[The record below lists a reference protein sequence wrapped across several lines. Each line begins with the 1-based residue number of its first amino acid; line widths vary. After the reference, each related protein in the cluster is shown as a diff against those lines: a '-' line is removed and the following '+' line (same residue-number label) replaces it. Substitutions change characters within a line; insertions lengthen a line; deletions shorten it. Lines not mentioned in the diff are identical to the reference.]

1 MGDRSER
8 VQTNIDIKAS
18 NRELSGL
25 SATIAK
31 IQEEARKLFHQIAEL
46 TELIRKRAQEKAEA
60 KRQVEQLA
68 QTGPASRS
76 AEPKPNVADN
86 FLKQLNAD
94 KAKQAKSAPPEE
106 SVAGDFLKKLNSDR
120 SKRQAINIVSERM
133 TRRAETM
140 TENEQALVQLLK
152 AYDNGEIDFTKVPA
166 IQAIVRQEVA
176 RQVAQAVNPAEI
188 KEQASLQ
195 LKNDQTSY
203 NEQVNKI
210 LEQQGARLQE
220 QASQL
225 DVEGVKRQLL
235 ADIDRRSKAVN
246 EAQAKLDDER
256 EKLADQEKK
265 QFWRELIPNLAGG
278 VVSLFFASM
287 ILLLFKVL
295 LWDGVWRGL
304 GLNKLTDFVLTL
316 ARSHPFG
323 GSVLGL
329 ILMLLVVGAIIASF
343 GRWSRP

>member
-1 MGDRSER
+1 
-8 VQTNIDIKAS
+8 
-18 NRELSGL
+18 
-25 SATIAK
+25 
-31 IQEEARKLFHQIAEL
+31 
-46 TELIRKRAQEKAEA
+46 
-60 KRQVEQLA
+60 
-68 QTGPASRS
+68 
-76 AEPKPNVADN
+76 
-86 FLKQLNAD
+86 
-94 KAKQAKSAPPEE
+94 
-106 SVAGDFLKKLNSDR
+106 
-120 SKRQAINIVSERM
+120 
-133 TRRAETM
+133 M

-235 ADIDRRSKAVN
+235 ADIDRRSKAVK

-256 EKLADQEKK
+256 ERLADREKK

-278 VVSLFFASM
+278 VVSLFFAVM
-287 ILLLFKVL
+287 ILLLFKAL
-295 LWDGVWRGL
+295 LWDGIWRGL

-323 GSVLGL
+323 GSILGL
-329 ILMLLVVGAIIASF
+329 ILMVLIAGAIIVSF
-343 GRWSRP
+343 WGMVEAVKTLTDWDTEKLMFWRHDRY

>member
-1 MGDRSER
+1 
-8 VQTNIDIKAS
+8 
-18 NRELSGL
+18 
-25 SATIAK
+25 
-31 IQEEARKLFHQIAEL
+31 
-46 TELIRKRAQEKAEA
+46 
-60 KRQVEQLA
+60 
-68 QTGPASRS
+68 
-76 AEPKPNVADN
+76 
-86 FLKQLNAD
+86 
-94 KAKQAKSAPPEE
+94 
-106 SVAGDFLKKLNSDR
+106 
-120 SKRQAINIVSERM
+120 
-133 TRRAETM
+133 M

-235 ADIDRRSKAVN
+235 ADIDRRSTAVK

-256 EKLADQEKK
+256 ERLADREKK
-265 QFWRELIPNLAGG
+265 QFWRELIPPLAGG

-287 ILLLFKVL
+287 ILLLFKAL
-295 LWDGVWRGL
+295 LWDGIWRGL

-323 GSVLGL
+323 GSILGL
-329 ILMLLVVGAIIASF
+329 ILMVLIAGAIIVSF
-343 GRWSRP
+343 WGMVKAVEMLTDWDTEKLMFWRHDRY

>member
-1 MGDRSER
+1 
-8 VQTNIDIKAS
+8 
-18 NRELSGL
+18 
-25 SATIAK
+25 
-31 IQEEARKLFHQIAEL
+31 
-46 TELIRKRAQEKAEA
+46 
-60 KRQVEQLA
+60 
-68 QTGPASRS
+68 
-76 AEPKPNVADN
+76 
-86 FLKQLNAD
+86 
-94 KAKQAKSAPPEE
+94 
-106 SVAGDFLKKLNSDR
+106 
-120 SKRQAINIVSERM
+120 
-133 TRRAETM
+133 M

-176 RQVAQAVNPAEI
+176 RQVAQAVNPTEI

-225 DVEGVKRQLL
+225 DVEGVKQQLL

-246 EAQAKLDDER
+246 EAQAELDDER
-256 EKLADQEKK
+256 ERLADREKK

-278 VVSLFFASM
+278 VVSLFFAVM
-287 ILLLFKVL
+287 ILLLFKAL
-295 LWDGVWRGL
+295 LWDGIWRGL

-323 GSVLGL
+323 GSILGL
-329 ILMLLVVGAIIASF
+329 ILMVLIAGAIIVSF
-343 GRWSRP
+343 WGMVKAVEMLTDWDTEKLMFWRHDRY

>member
-1 MGDRSER
+1 
-8 VQTNIDIKAS
+8 
-18 NRELSGL
+18 
-25 SATIAK
+25 
-31 IQEEARKLFHQIAEL
+31 
-46 TELIRKRAQEKAEA
+46 
-60 KRQVEQLA
+60 
-68 QTGPASRS
+68 
-76 AEPKPNVADN
+76 
-86 FLKQLNAD
+86 
-94 KAKQAKSAPPEE
+94 
-106 SVAGDFLKKLNSDR
+106 
-120 SKRQAINIVSERM
+120 
-133 TRRAETM
+133 M

-235 ADIDRRSKAVN
+235 ADIDRRSKAVK

-256 EKLADQEKK
+256 ERLADREKK

-278 VVSLFFASM
+278 VVSLFFAVM
-287 ILLLFKVL
+287 ILLLFKAL
-295 LWDGVWRGL
+295 LWDGIWRGL

-323 GSVLGL
+323 GSILGL
-329 ILMLLVVGAIIASF
+329 VLMVLIAGAIIVSF
-343 GRWSRP
+343 WGMVEAVEMLTDWDAEKLMFWRRDRY

>member
-1 MGDRSER
+1 
-8 VQTNIDIKAS
+8 
-18 NRELSGL
+18 
-25 SATIAK
+25 
-31 IQEEARKLFHQIAEL
+31 
-46 TELIRKRAQEKAEA
+46 
-60 KRQVEQLA
+60 
-68 QTGPASRS
+68 
-76 AEPKPNVADN
+76 
-86 FLKQLNAD
+86 
-94 KAKQAKSAPPEE
+94 
-106 SVAGDFLKKLNSDR
+106 
-120 SKRQAINIVSERM
+120 
-133 TRRAETM
+133 M

-225 DVEGVKRQLL
+225 DLDGVKRQLL
-235 ADIDRRSKAVN
+235 ADIDRRSKAVK

-256 EKLADQEKK
+256 ERLADREKK

-278 VVSLFFASM
+278 VVSLFFAVM
-287 ILLLFKVL
+287 ILLLFKAL

-323 GSVLGL
+323 GSILGL
-329 ILMLLVVGAIIASF
+329 ILMVLIAGAIIVSF
-343 GRWSRP
+343 WGMVEAVKTLTDWDTEKLMFWRHDRY

>member
-1 MGDRSER
+1 
-8 VQTNIDIKAS
+8 
-18 NRELSGL
+18 
-25 SATIAK
+25 
-31 IQEEARKLFHQIAEL
+31 
-46 TELIRKRAQEKAEA
+46 
-60 KRQVEQLA
+60 
-68 QTGPASRS
+68 
-76 AEPKPNVADN
+76 
-86 FLKQLNAD
+86 
-94 KAKQAKSAPPEE
+94 
-106 SVAGDFLKKLNSDR
+106 
-120 SKRQAINIVSERM
+120 
-133 TRRAETM
+133 M

-235 ADIDRRSKAVN
+235 ADIDRRSKAVK

-256 EKLADQEKK
+256 ERLADREKK

-278 VVSLFFASM
+278 VVSLFFAVM
-287 ILLLFKVL
+287 ILLLFKAL

-323 GSVLGL
+323 GSILGL
-329 ILMLLVVGAIIASF
+329 ILMVLIAGAIIVSF
-343 GRWSRP
+343 WGMVEAVKTLTDWDTDKLMFWRDWY

>member
-1 MGDRSER
+1 
-8 VQTNIDIKAS
+8 
-18 NRELSGL
+18 
-25 SATIAK
+25 
-31 IQEEARKLFHQIAEL
+31 
-46 TELIRKRAQEKAEA
+46 
-60 KRQVEQLA
+60 
-68 QTGPASRS
+68 
-76 AEPKPNVADN
+76 
-86 FLKQLNAD
+86 
-94 KAKQAKSAPPEE
+94 
-106 SVAGDFLKKLNSDR
+106 
-120 SKRQAINIVSERM
+120 
-133 TRRAETM
+133 M

-176 RQVAQAVNPAEI
+176 RQVARAVNPAEI

-278 VVSLFFASM
+278 VVSLFFAVM
-287 ILLLFKVL
+287 ILLLFKAL

-323 GSVLGL
+323 GSILGL
-329 ILMLLVVGAIIASF
+329 ILMVLIAGAIIVSF
-343 GRWSRP
+343 WGMVEAVKTLTDWDTEKLMFWRRDRY

>member
-1 MGDRSER
+1 
-8 VQTNIDIKAS
+8 
-18 NRELSGL
+18 
-25 SATIAK
+25 
-31 IQEEARKLFHQIAEL
+31 
-46 TELIRKRAQEKAEA
+46 
-60 KRQVEQLA
+60 
-68 QTGPASRS
+68 
-76 AEPKPNVADN
+76 
-86 FLKQLNAD
+86 
-94 KAKQAKSAPPEE
+94 
-106 SVAGDFLKKLNSDR
+106 
-120 SKRQAINIVSERM
+120 
-133 TRRAETM
+133 M

-195 LKNDQTSY
+195 LKNDQTNY

-235 ADIDRRSKAVN
+235 ADIDRRSKAVK
-246 EAQAKLDDER
+246 EAQAALDDER
-256 EKLADQEKK
+256 ERLADREKK

-278 VVSLFFASM
+278 VVSLFFAVM
-287 ILLLFKVL
+287 ILLLFKAL

-323 GSVLGL
+323 GSILGL
-329 ILMLLVVGAIIASF
+329 VLMVLIAGAIIVSF
-343 GRWSRP
+343 WGMVEAVKMLTDWDAEKLMFWRHDRY

>member
-1 MGDRSER
+1 
-8 VQTNIDIKAS
+8 
-18 NRELSGL
+18 
-25 SATIAK
+25 
-31 IQEEARKLFHQIAEL
+31 
-46 TELIRKRAQEKAEA
+46 
-60 KRQVEQLA
+60 
-68 QTGPASRS
+68 
-76 AEPKPNVADN
+76 
-86 FLKQLNAD
+86 
-94 KAKQAKSAPPEE
+94 
-106 SVAGDFLKKLNSDR
+106 
-120 SKRQAINIVSERM
+120 
-133 TRRAETM
+133 M

-235 ADIDRRSKAVN
+235 ADIDRRSKADK

-256 EKLADQEKK
+256 ERLADREKK
-265 QFWRELIPNLAGG
+265 QFWRELIPPLAGG

-287 ILLLFKVL
+287 ILLLFKAL
-295 LWDGVWRGL
+295 LWDGIWRGL

-323 GSVLGL
+323 GSILGL
-329 ILMLLVVGAIIASF
+329 ILMVLIAGAIIVSF
-343 GRWSRP
+343 WGMVEAVEMLTDWDTEKLMFWRHDRY

>member
-1 MGDRSER
+1 
-8 VQTNIDIKAS
+8 
-18 NRELSGL
+18 
-25 SATIAK
+25 
-31 IQEEARKLFHQIAEL
+31 
-46 TELIRKRAQEKAEA
+46 
-60 KRQVEQLA
+60 
-68 QTGPASRS
+68 
-76 AEPKPNVADN
+76 
-86 FLKQLNAD
+86 
-94 KAKQAKSAPPEE
+94 
-106 SVAGDFLKKLNSDR
+106 
-120 SKRQAINIVSERM
+120 
-133 TRRAETM
+133 M

-235 ADIDRRSKAVN
+235 ADIDRRSKAVK

-256 EKLADQEKK
+256 ERLADREKK
-265 QFWRELIPNLAGG
+265 QFWRELIPPLAGG

-287 ILLLFKVL
+287 ILLLFKAL
-295 LWDGVWRGL
+295 LWDGIWRGL

-323 GSVLGL
+323 GSILGL
-329 ILMLLVVGAIIASF
+329 ILMVLIAGAIIVSF
-343 GRWSRP
+343 WGMVKAVKLLTDWDAEKLMFWRRDRY

>member
-1 MGDRSER
+1 
-8 VQTNIDIKAS
+8 
-18 NRELSGL
+18 
-25 SATIAK
+25 
-31 IQEEARKLFHQIAEL
+31 
-46 TELIRKRAQEKAEA
+46 
-60 KRQVEQLA
+60 
-68 QTGPASRS
+68 
-76 AEPKPNVADN
+76 
-86 FLKQLNAD
+86 
-94 KAKQAKSAPPEE
+94 
-106 SVAGDFLKKLNSDR
+106 
-120 SKRQAINIVSERM
+120 
-133 TRRAETM
+133 M

-176 RQVAQAVNPAEI
+176 RQVAQAVNLAEI

-235 ADIDRRSKAVN
+235 ADIDRRSKAVK

-256 EKLADQEKK
+256 ERLADREKK
-265 QFWRELIPNLAGG
+265 QFWRELIPPLAGG

-287 ILLLFKVL
+287 ILLLFKAL

-323 GSVLGL
+323 GSILGL
-329 ILMLLVVGAIIASF
+329 ILMVLIAGAIIVSF
-343 GRWSRP
+343 WGMVEAVKTLTDWDTEKLMFWRHDRY

>member
-1 MGDRSER
+1 
-8 VQTNIDIKAS
+8 
-18 NRELSGL
+18 
-25 SATIAK
+25 
-31 IQEEARKLFHQIAEL
+31 
-46 TELIRKRAQEKAEA
+46 
-60 KRQVEQLA
+60 
-68 QTGPASRS
+68 
-76 AEPKPNVADN
+76 
-86 FLKQLNAD
+86 
-94 KAKQAKSAPPEE
+94 
-106 SVAGDFLKKLNSDR
+106 
-120 SKRQAINIVSERM
+120 
-133 TRRAETM
+133 M

-220 QASQL
+220 QVSQL
-225 DVEGVKRQLL
+225 DVEGVKQQLL

-246 EAQAKLDDER
+246 EAQAELDDER
-256 EKLADQEKK
+256 ERLADREKK

-278 VVSLFFASM
+278 VVSLFFAVM
-287 ILLLFKVL
+287 ILLLFKAL
-295 LWDGVWRGL
+295 LWDGIWRGL

-323 GSVLGL
+323 GSILGL
-329 ILMLLVVGAIIASF
+329 ILMVLIAGAIIVSF
-343 GRWSRP
+343 WGMVEAVKTLTDWDTEKLMFWRHDRY

>member
-1 MGDRSER
+1 
-8 VQTNIDIKAS
+8 
-18 NRELSGL
+18 
-25 SATIAK
+25 
-31 IQEEARKLFHQIAEL
+31 
-46 TELIRKRAQEKAEA
+46 
-60 KRQVEQLA
+60 
-68 QTGPASRS
+68 
-76 AEPKPNVADN
+76 
-86 FLKQLNAD
+86 
-94 KAKQAKSAPPEE
+94 
-106 SVAGDFLKKLNSDR
+106 
-120 SKRQAINIVSERM
+120 
-133 TRRAETM
+133 M

-235 ADIDRRSKAVN
+235 ADIDRRSKAVK

-256 EKLADQEKK
+256 ERLADREKK
-265 QFWRELIPNLAGG
+265 QFWRELIPPLAGG

-287 ILLLFKVL
+287 ILLLFKAL

-323 GSVLGL
+323 GSILGL
-329 ILMLLVVGAIIASF
+329 ILMVLIAGAIIVSF
-343 GRWSRP
+343 WGMVEAVKTLTDWDAEKLMFWRHDRY

>member
-1 MGDRSER
+1 
-8 VQTNIDIKAS
+8 
-18 NRELSGL
+18 
-25 SATIAK
+25 
-31 IQEEARKLFHQIAEL
+31 
-46 TELIRKRAQEKAEA
+46 
-60 KRQVEQLA
+60 
-68 QTGPASRS
+68 
-76 AEPKPNVADN
+76 
-86 FLKQLNAD
+86 
-94 KAKQAKSAPPEE
+94 
-106 SVAGDFLKKLNSDR
+106 
-120 SKRQAINIVSERM
+120 
-133 TRRAETM
+133 M

-176 RQVAQAVNPAEI
+176 RQVAQSVNPAEI
-188 KEQASLQ
+188 KEQARQQ

-220 QASQL
+220 QASHL
-225 DVEGVKRQLL
+225 DVEGVKQQLL
-235 ADIDRRSKAVN
+235 ADIDRRSKAVK

-256 EKLADQEKK
+256 ERLADREKK
-265 QFWRELIPNLAGG
+265 QFWRELIPPLAGG

-287 ILLLFKVL
+287 ILLLFKAL

-323 GSVLGL
+323 GSILGL
-329 ILMLLVVGAIIASF
+329 ILMVLIAGAIIVSF
-343 GRWSRP
+343 WGMVEAVKTLTDWDTEKLMFWRHDRY

>member
-1 MGDRSER
+1 
-8 VQTNIDIKAS
+8 
-18 NRELSGL
+18 
-25 SATIAK
+25 
-31 IQEEARKLFHQIAEL
+31 
-46 TELIRKRAQEKAEA
+46 
-60 KRQVEQLA
+60 
-68 QTGPASRS
+68 
-76 AEPKPNVADN
+76 
-86 FLKQLNAD
+86 
-94 KAKQAKSAPPEE
+94 
-106 SVAGDFLKKLNSDR
+106 
-120 SKRQAINIVSERM
+120 
-133 TRRAETM
+133 M

-195 LKNDQTSY
+195 LKNDQTNY

-235 ADIDRRSKAVN
+235 ADIDRRSKAVK

-256 EKLADQEKK
+256 ERLADREKK
-265 QFWRELIPNLAGG
+265 QFWRELIPPLAGG

-287 ILLLFKVL
+287 ILLLFKAL
-295 LWDGVWRGL
+295 LWDGIWRGL

-323 GSVLGL
+323 GSILGL
-329 ILMLLVVGAIIASF
+329 ILMVLIAGAIIVSF
-343 GRWSRP
+343 WGMVKAVEMLTDWDTEKLMFWRHDRY

>member
-1 MGDRSER
+1 
-8 VQTNIDIKAS
+8 
-18 NRELSGL
+18 
-25 SATIAK
+25 
-31 IQEEARKLFHQIAEL
+31 
-46 TELIRKRAQEKAEA
+46 
-60 KRQVEQLA
+60 
-68 QTGPASRS
+68 
-76 AEPKPNVADN
+76 
-86 FLKQLNAD
+86 
-94 KAKQAKSAPPEE
+94 
-106 SVAGDFLKKLNSDR
+106 
-120 SKRQAINIVSERM
+120 
-133 TRRAETM
+133 M

-235 ADIDRRSKAVN
+235 ADIDRRSKAVK

-256 EKLADQEKK
+256 ERLADREKK
-265 QFWRELIPNLAGG
+265 QFWRELIPPLAGG

-287 ILLLFKVL
+287 ILLLFKAL

-323 GSVLGL
+323 GSILGL
-329 ILMLLVVGAIIASF
+329 ILMVLIAGAIIVSF
-343 GRWSRP
+343 WGMVEAVKMLTDWDTEKLMFWRHDRY